1 MNRRNFLRSLATGLA
16 GFTILPGA
24 GRVWR
29 AQRQIVAAQ
38 VEHLVPFWFQTQP
51 IWRCQS
57 DDYIAAIERILNTPE
72 ARARMM
78 L

>member
-38 VEHLVPFWFQTQP
+38 VVHRVPFWFQTP
-51 IWRCQS
+51 IWCQS